1 MNQHAIH
8 AEFERHLDV
17 VLNGLGVADRLT
29 KLRAMH
35 VAWEREGSVPVNG
48 KIVSLG
54 PQYREVSYDLP
65 VIERNGTSANTLSH
79 GRKLLGAGLMVIMAL
94 LLGLLFSGIG
104 DAAIAGPRVPSQ
116 PVTAADG
123 ATAPVSLGFA
133 NKTLVVRAF
142 DPAAGWPDVTAAEV
156 KGAALWGKTTINIT
170 LGVDAS
176 ELEAELDAL
185 TPGTEIRVQQAQGT
199 IVRYQVVEQIEAST
213 TDINYAAQNQV
224 ALTIVGMSANSK
236 RRIIRALP
244 ETIPVPVTEME
255 HSRFEVHSP
264 VWEQTPGKPLILSF
278 ALDITVPSGG
288 ETIPKPW
295 NLDVQ
300 FPDGSHQTVPI
311 VPTEESS
318 KQTVALRI
326 SDVQQ
331 DTVELTLILPGN
343 VRGTVA
349 FAVPPRPTA
358 AVRFDSAQRTNDQIS
373 VKLFILPDGPV
384 QLIDTAFACRSSAGI
399 IPLILDNL
407 VFPAVI
413 TVQKEVIGRCSLPA
427 TFHGQVE
434 VIALEDRAI
443 VSLP

>member
-17 VLNGLGVADRLT
+17 VLTGLGVADRLT

-54 PQYREVSYDLP
+54 PQYREVSYDLA
-65 VIERNGTSANTLSH
+65 VIGRNSTSAKTLSH
-79 GRKLLGAGLMVIMAL
+79 GRKLFGAGLVVIMVL
-94 LLGLLFSGIG
+94 LLGLLFSGVD

-133 NKTLVVRAF
+133 NKTLIVRAF
-142 DPAAGWPDVTAAEV
+142 DPAAGWPDVTSTEV
-156 KGAALWGKTTINIT
+156 EGAALWGKTTINIT
-170 LGVDAS
+170 LGVNAN

-185 TPGTEIRVQQAQGT
+185 TPGAEIRVQQAQGT
-199 IVRYQVVEQIEAST
+199 IVRYQVVEQLEAST

-224 ALTIVGMSANSK
+224 ALTIVGMSSNPE

-244 ETIPVPVTEME
+244 ETIPVPVTEVE

-264 VWEQTPGKPLILSF
+264 VWEQTPGKPLMVSF
-278 ALDITVPSGG
+278 TLDITVPGGG

-300 FPDGSHQTVPI
+300 FPDGSHQTILIAPAA
-311 VPTEESS
+311 ESS

-326 SDVQQ
+326 SDGHQ
-331 DTVELTLILPGN
+331 DTVELALILPGN
-343 VRGTVA
+343 ARGTVA

-358 AVRFDSAQRTNDQIS
+358 VVRFDSAQRANGQIS
-373 VKLFILPDGPV
+373 MKLVILPDGPV
-384 QLIDTAFACRSSAGI
+384 QLIDTAFACHSSAGI
-399 IPLILDNL
+399 MPLVLDDM
-407 VFPAVI
+407 VFPAVV
-413 TVQKEVIGRCSLPA
+413 TGQKEVIGRCSVPA
-427 TFHGQVE
+427 TFHGNVE

-443 VSLP
+443 VPIP